1 MIEGTAQTPLEDI
14 KRRALEHYEEAS
26 NAIQHHNSFIPQAI
40 KAYQDP
46 GEMAK
51 EAPPEKPIR
60 KISLFLAKLFEV
72 GFWFLF
78 FCIWYSLTDF
88 EITAMVFMAM
98 TIYKL
103 SN

>member
-1 MIEGTAQTPLEDI
+1 MIDQPAQTSIEDI

-26 NAIQHHNSFIPQAI
+26 NAIHHHNSFIPQAI

-46 GEMAK
+46 GEMSK
-51 EAPPEKPIR
+51 EATPEKPIR
-60 KISLFLAKLFEV
+60 KILLFLAKLVEV
-72 GFWFLF
+72 GVWFLF

-88 EITAMVFMAM
+88 EITAMVFMGM

>member
-1 MIEGTAQTPLEDI
+1 MIEGTAQPPLEDI

-26 NAIQHHNSFIPQAI
+26 NAIHHHNSFIPQAI

-46 GEMAK
+46 AEEAK
-51 EAPPEKPIR
+51 IAPEKPIR
-60 KISLFLAKLFEV
+60 KISLFLAKLLEISV
-72 GFWFLF
+72 WFLF
-78 FCIWYSLTDF
+78 FLIWHSLTGF